1 MELRRNSLITKG
13 TVGLGILNPSAKLH
27 VTLPIIL
34 TRKYS
39 ADAESALHY
48 KIKRILSW
56 RFRYSASA
64 ESAKH

>member
-1 MELRRNSLITKG
+1 MNNDFTQLRWWKKH
-13 TVGLGILNPSAKLH
+13 KLREAP
-27 VTLPIIL
+27 VIL

-56 RFRYSASA
+56 RFR
-64 ESAKH
+64 